1 MGVDISS
8 YRARIG
14 SFCQPLKVP
23 RWKAPA
29 ILLGKREMG
38 LYRFFVLAT
47 LLYTSALC
55 NSENIT
61 KNINIPQ
68 QYTWS
73 IITDHWC
80 VTSQHITLRPWTKTA
95 IVGSNHLYLIIE
107 TGLLCSGLETNPG
120 PTTYC
125 VEDCSKGRKDSG
137 DMIRCCL
144 CAQWY
149 HLECLNINKTE
160 ATGVWPCLE
169 CRKISAN
176 LKSVTDNMIKMTA
189 IVESLTNKID
199 TLQKDAAKQK
209 EELLK
214 DNKELK
220 DTVENLRKDVHLK
233 SDRGGDRNAGSRYSL
248 VIGDGCIKDIDEN
261 KLKDTKVISKP
272 KGKLKD
278 VQDIVSRLPDRYPG
292 ITIVAGGEDC
302 DADPSATAQDITES
316 YRHLIRDAKEKC
328 ENVVV
333 SSICPRLS
341 STETQEKIDAVNA
354 GLTAACNDMDGVTF
368 LGSTS
373 SFRLED
379 GSTNDGYLLADGVH
393 LTAKAVN
400 KLGRKLQ
407 LPSKNDNDGIATDRR
422 KIQTQTSHNRQEIRR
437 GRDIRCDY
445 CAESGHIKGSCRHGQ
460 QVQCYTCRGW
470 GHKAKFCTAE

>member
-1 MGVDISS
+1 
-8 YRARIG
+8 
-14 SFCQPLKVP
+14 
-23 RWKAPA
+23 
-29 ILLGKREMG
+29 
-38 LYRFFVLAT
+38 
-47 LLYTSALC
+47 
-55 NSENIT
+55 
-61 KNINIPQ
+61 
-68 QYTWS
+68 
-73 IITDHWC
+73 
-80 VTSQHITLRPWTKTA
+80 
-95 IVGSNHLYLIIE
+95 
-107 TGLLCSGLETNPG
+107 
-120 PTTYC
+120 
-125 VEDCSKGRKDSG
+125 
-137 DMIRCCL
+137 MIRCCL

-149 HLECLNINKTE
+149 HLECLNINKIE

-169 CRKISAN
+169 YRKISAN

-199 TLQKDAAKQK
+199 TLQSDAAQQK

-233 SDRGGDRNAGSRYSL
+233 SDRGGDRSAVSRYSL

-261 KLKDTKVISKP
+261 KLKNTKVISKP

-278 VQDIVSRLPDRYPG
+278 VHDIVSRLPDRYPG

-302 DADPSATAQDITES
+302 DADPSVSAQDITES

-368 LGSTS
+368 LDSTP
-373 SFRLED
+373 SFCLED
-379 GSTNDGYLLADGVH
+379 GSTNDGYLLADGVN
-393 LTAKAVN
+393 LTAKALN

-407 LPSKNDNDGIATDRR
+407 LLSKNDNDGIATDRR
-422 KIQTQTSHNRQEIRR
+422 KNQTRPLKQCEETSHNRQQIRR

-445 CAESGHIKGSCRHGQ
+445 CAESGHVKGSCRHGQ